1 MSDSFETP
9 WSVARQAPRTMGFS
23 SQEYWSG
30 LPCPSPGD
38 LPDPW
43 IEPGSPAL
51 QADTLPSE
59 PPGKPLR
66 ASNSIWPQTF
76 RDSVRSCLSSPQLQG
91 LACKKT
97 LNPFMIT
104 SKDSGCPGIVP
115 FRHNCSSTTLCPHSS
130 SATVPQKLPCFVFV
144 WPLQTPLRKFT
155 NCHADSTFL
164 TNSSALYENKI
175 LFKYTLTALC

>member
-1 MSDSFETP
+1 MSDSSESP

-23 SQEYWSG
+23 NQEYWSG

-43 IEPGSPAL
+43 LEPGSPAL

-91 LACKKT
+91 LAFKKT

-115 FRHNCSSTTLCPHSS
+115 FRHNCSSILCVHT
-130 SATVPQKLPCFVFV
+130 AVLPQFPRNYLALCLYDPCKLP
-144 WPLQTPLRKFT
+144 WENSQTVIQTQP
-155 NCHADSTFL
+155 S
-164 TNSSALYENKI
+164 
-175 LFKYTLTALC
+175 